1 MPLTRRAFLKTAAVA
16 TAGTAFSARS
26 YARIAGAN
34 SAIRVA
40 LVGLN
45 IRGRTLVSGFAQIPG
60 VRVAAL
66 CDVDSAV
73 LERAVAIAH
82 TAAPHAASPQTF
94 ADFRDVLTHA
104 DIDAVVIATPNHHH
118 ALQAIWALQ
127 AGKDVYLEKPVSHT
141 LWESWQIRAAAKQHD
156 RVVQVGTQSRSS
168 VAIDEAVAWTRAGHL
183 GRVTAARVL
192 CYKRRFSIGKTTTP
206 VPPPATVDYDLW
218 LGPAPRAPLRRQ
230 RFHYDWHWQWAT
242 GNGDIA
248 NQGNHQIDVARRFLG
263 DPPLA
268 PRTFTVGGRLG
279 YDDDGDTPNTLVVF
293 HDYAGAPLISEVR
306 GLPAKHDPT
315 EAAPDPALDGIAASA
330 AAAGTM
336 DRYQG
341 VAVGNL
347 IHCEGGTI
355 VVPATNYSSAQ
366 ALDADGKTV
375 REFTGGVANH
385 FGNFIDAVRSGK
397 HSELRAPLREGHVS
411 SSLAHLANISHRA
424 GRAASPA
431 EIRDAAQTHPLFADA
446 CERLFAH
453 LDLNAVDLEKTPL
466 TLGLPLTL
474 DPATERFTGET
485 AAAANAHLTH
495 DYRPPFV
502 VPQLT

>member
-16 TAGTAFSARS
+16 GVGAAFSARS
-26 YARIAGAN
+26 YGQIAGAN
-34 SAIRVA
+34 SDIRVA

-45 IRGRTLVSGFAQIPG
+45 IRGRTLVSQFAQLPG
-60 VRVAAL
+60 VRLAAL

-73 LERAVAIAH
+73 LDRAVAVAK
-82 TAAPHAASPQTF
+82 TAAPHATAPQPF
-94 ADFRDVLTHA
+94 ADFRDVLTRA
-104 DIDAVVIATPNHHH
+104 DVDAVVIATPNHHH
-118 ALQAIWALQ
+118 AVQAIWALQ

-141 LWESWQIRAAAKQHD
+141 LWESWQIQAAAKQHA

-168 VAIDEAVAWTRAGHL
+168 VAIDEAIAWVRAGHL

-206 VPPPATVDYDLW
+206 VIPPATVDYDLW
-218 LGPAPRAPLRRQ
+218 LGPAPLAPLRRQ

-248 NQGNHQIDVARRFLG
+248 NQGNHQLDVARRFLG

-279 YDDDGDTPNTLVVF
+279 YDDDGETPNTLVVL
-293 HDYAGAPLISEVR
+293 HDYPEAPLISEVR
-306 GLPAKHDPT
+306 GLPAKYDPAAT
-315 EAAPDPALDGIAASA
+315 APDPALDGIAASA
-330 AAAGTM
+330 AAAGSM

-341 VAVGNL
+341 LAVGNL

-366 ALDADGKTV
+366 AFDRAGQLV
-375 REFTGGVANH
+375 RDFQGGVADH
-385 FGNFIDAVRSGK
+385 FGNFVDAVRSRK
-397 HSELRAPLREGHVS
+397 LSDLRAPLREGHVS

-431 EIRDAAQTHPLFADA
+431 EIRTAAEQHPLFADA
-446 CERLFAH
+446 CDRLFTH
-453 LDLNAVDLEKTPL
+453 LELNAVDPARTPL

-474 DPATERFTGET
+474 DPSTERFTGET
-485 AAAANAHLTH
+485 ASAASTYLTH

-502 VPQLT
+502 VPSLA